1 MIDCIMSL
9 VICGIGNVNK
19 GSRMKEIVKP
29 ITLVLFLLVLFN
41 QQAAAQDWEK
51 ATKSQIELANNL
63 HQWLKIGNQKAIL
76 DAFLQSTE
84 LAKLVKEQEG
94 NINPNLFRYLIN
106 STGTALIKKGDK
118 ILTDIIGGGAKS
130 IDWNRVYLKD
140 VWRTSV
146 AKAAPFDLDMI
157 MIQFSHGAAKVWLL
171 VQVVQIDGEL
181 YLCLI
186 KKWGITRDGVLNL
199 PIPDSTKDR
208 SKYGELRRS
217 MELVIDLARFP
228 KPISKADDQVPT
240 RAKEDVTAF
249 ERATSFEELG
259 RHVFNCCVA
268 GDFDAAGKALVP
280 GSLNKDTEGL
290 SAGQFE
296 VLAALDLEKIYANTM
311 VDWGF
316 HWQDCVIKSVTQK
329 NCRIIVTFKTL
340 MQLKD
345 GTIRDAELAFAIYG
359 SKQIAGVWYL
369 ATNPEYP
376 TGISSVT
383 MQGVTIDVS
392 GLRVVSGRLT
402 LDGNPLANAVIT
414 MTPWVTVLRNS
425 KAERGLNSR
434 IPSGRTNSKGEFT
447 MTVTYNSDSGQAVVF
462 NKIATNKYMVG
473 VVDGV
478 PMDSKDSTLE
488 RKAPNP
494 VDPKSAGEIK
504 VGAAKRVPQVFAN
517 PFGLKQDGKFLV
529 VDKPLT
535 TVLIKLTS
543 DGKMEVVAAS
553 P

>member
-1 MIDCIMSL
+1 MPMLISGSQKL
-9 VICGIGNVNK
+9 YRR
-19 GSRMKEIVKP
+19 SRMKP
-29 ITLVLFLLVLFN
+29 ITLVLFLVVLFN
-41 QQAAAQDWEK
+41 QQASAQQWGK
-51 ATKSQIELANNL
+51 ANKSQIELATNL
-63 HQWLKIGNQKAIL
+63 HQWLKTGNQKGIL
-76 DAFLQSTE
+76 DMFLQSAE
-84 LAKLVKEQEG
+84 LAKLFKEQEG
-94 NINPNLFRYLIN
+94 NINPNLFRDLIN
-106 STGTALIKKGDK
+106 STGNALIKKDDK
-118 ILTDIIGGGAKS
+118 TLTDIIGGGVKS
-130 IDWNRVYLKD
+130 IDWKRVYLKY
-140 VWRTSV
+140 VWQISV
-146 AKAAPFDLDMI
+146 AKAAPFEFDMI
-157 MIQFSHGAAKVWLL
+157 MIQFSHGAAKVWLQ
-171 VQVVQIDGEL
+171 VPVVQNDGEL
-181 YLCLI
+181 YLCLLQNW
-186 KKWGITRDGVLNL
+186 KITRDGVLNL

-208 SKYGELRRS
+208 SEYDELRRS

-228 KPISKADDQVPT
+228 KPISKADDQIPT
-240 RAKEDVTAF
+240 RAKEELTAF

-259 RHVFNCCVA
+259 RHVFNCCVV

-280 GSLNKDTEGL
+280 ASLNKGTEGL

-296 VLAALDLEKIYANTM
+296 VLAALDLEKIYGNTM
-311 VDWGF
+311 VYWGF
-316 HWQDCVIKSVTQK
+316 HWQDCAIKSVTQK
-329 NCRIIVTFKTL
+329 DRKIIVTFSTL
-340 MQLKD
+340 IQLKD
-345 GTIRDAELAFAIYG
+345 GTIRDTELAFAIYG

-392 GLRVVSGRLT
+392 GLTVVSGRLT

-414 MTPWVTVLRNS
+414 MTPWVAVLRNS

-473 VVDGV
+473 VVDGA

-488 RKAPNP
+488 RKATDPI
-494 VDPKSAGEIK
+494 DPKSAGNIK
-504 VGAAKRVPQVFAN
+504 VGAAKRVPLVFAN